1 MSYLPQRVRLPDSL
15 TARETLRFYSRL
27 RKLPATSAD
36 SLIESS
42 DVQLKGFADRPVG
55 EFSGGMVQRLGV
67 AAALLPDAPVLVL
80 DEPTAS
86 LDPEGALALRNLLG
100 SLKRRGK
107 AVLFSTHLLADA
119 EQIAHRVAI
128 IVGGRLAAV
137 EPVEDLQRNLLERVV
152 LRVTLTNAEEEF
164 AEVALRAGA
173 REARLEGV
181 TLLITSSAHS
191 RLRIL
196 RAIEEAGGYLVA
208 AGPPEVVVKHPL
220 SHTGKYLAPYLQ
232 GR

>member
-1 MSYLPQRVRLPDSL
+1 LSYLPQRVRLPDSL
-15 TARETLRFYSRL
+15 TTRETLRFYSRL

-196 RAIEEAGGYLVA
+196 RAIEEAGGNIERFATDEPLIEEFYLRYVNA
-208 AGPPEVVVKHPL
+208 KTVD
-220 SHTGKYLAPYLQ
+220 
-232 GR
+232 R